1 MKRQLTGFAA
11 WGGRQWALLI
21 TALLIF
27 TLTPLGLIQWRQW
40 QTLQDTDIR
49 QIDSI
54 MWQAYQLE
62 RELRR
67 FDQQIVAA
75 ITAPRSVSP
84 EALLER
90 YEVFL
95 SRTYLLTD
103 IPRRDL
109 LDAWPG
115 FHTVLA
121 EITAF
126 QVQADALFLAPERLV
141 ADTAAL
147 RQLHS
152 RASALEPMLSEV
164 TRQANRAMA
173 RFVDL
178 RNEQLR
184 QQSLLVIGL
193 AAVQLGAMLFFVML
207 LGRHIR
213 QQSQQYTQLQRL
225 SGELETARDQ
235 AQAANQAKSMFLA
248 NMSHEIR
255 TPFQG
260 VLGMLK
266 LLEDTRLSAQQ
277 RDFLQTAS
285 DSAQHLLHVVNDI
298 LDVSTIESGTLKLS
312 PGPVNLRAMANE
324 VVSLLEPLAREKGV
338 RLSLQCDAALPAWVE
353 ADATRVRQILF
364 NLVNNALKFTQQ
376 GSVEAILQ
384 ADASL
389 PEGVRMTVQDSG
401 IGMDEATMQQV
412 FTRFYQADNSL
423 RRKTGG
429 SGLGLEISR
438 TLARM
443 MGGDILV
450 RSTPGEGSV
459 FVVTLSL
466 PRTEAPA
473 NAAALLPVADD
484 EPPDRRRQPPARALR
499 LLVAEDH
506 PVNLKYLKLLIERM
520 GHTAVF
526 CDNGRDALDTLH
538 REPFDAVLLDYHM
551 PLLDG
556 ITATREIRA
565 LPGEL
570 GRIPVIM
577 VTADVVNDT
586 RKLAADVG
594 VTEFAPKPLQEADLR
609 RALRR
614 CGLLREANEPAA
626 SAAAAPAL
634 PAPAAAPSTRPA
646 SPADAAAAALPPP
659 HALPLIDTAVYQ
671 QLAELMP
678 PEGHRELVAMLFT
691 GERATV
697 PALQAALDQGQQAAI
712 GELAHQLKGAAMLL
726 GFAAL
731 SDVALRL
738 ERCAAAGD
746 TAALPALAEALRTD
760 VRDTLAALPSLDAD
774 LAPTPLARS

>member
-1 MKRQLTGFAA
+1 MKHGLTGFAA
-11 WGGRQWALLI
+11 WGGRQWSLLI
-21 TALLIF
+21 TALLIL

-67 FDQQIVAA
+67 LDQQLVAA
-75 ITAPRSVSP
+75 VQAPHSVSP
-84 EALLER
+84 DELLER

-115 FHTVLA
+115 FQPVLQ
-121 EITAF
+121 EIQAF
-126 QVQADALFLAPERLV
+126 QAQADALFAAPERLL
-141 ADTAAL
+141 DDRAAL
-147 RQLHS
+147 SKLHE
-152 RASALEPMLSEV
+152 RASALEPLLSEV

-178 RNEQLR
+178 RNQQLR
-184 QQSLLVIGL
+184 QQSVMVIGL

-213 QQSQQYTQLQRL
+213 QQSQQYAQLQRL
-225 SGELETARDQ
+225 SRELETARDQ

-266 LLEDTRLSAQQ
+266 LLEDTRLNAQQ

-285 DSAQHLLHVVNDI
+285 DSAQHLLNVVNDI
-298 LDVSTIESGTLKLS
+298 LDVSTIESGTLRLS
-312 PGPVNLRAMANE
+312 PGAVNLRAMAHE
-324 VVSLLEPLAREKGV
+324 VVNLLEPMARDKGV
-338 RLSLQCDAALPAWVE
+338 RLSLQCDAALPAWVA
-353 ADATRVRQILF
+353 ADATRVRQILL
-364 NLVNNALKFTQQ
+364 NLLNNAVKFTPQ

-389 PEGVRMTVQDSG
+389 PDGVRMTVQDSG
-401 IGMDEATMQQV
+401 IGMDAATQAQL

-423 RRKTGG
+423 RRKAGG

-450 RSTPGEGSV
+450 RSAPGEGSV

-466 PRTEAPA
+466 PRTEAPP
-473 NAAALLPVADD
+473 NAAALLPLD
-484 EPPDRRRQPPARALR
+484 EDEGLAQHGQPPARPLR

-526 CDNGRDALDTLH
+526 CDNGRDAVNTLLG
-538 REPFDAVLLDYHM
+538 EAFDAVLLDYHM

-556 ITATREIRA
+556 ISATREIRA

-586 RKLAADVG
+586 RRLAAEVG
-594 VTEFAPKPLQEADLR
+594 VTEFTPKPLQEADLR

-614 CGLLREANEPAA
+614 CGLLCEAGA
-626 SAAAAPAL
+626 
-634 PAPAAAPSTRPA
+634 APAAAA
-646 SPADAAAAALPPP
+646 LAAAGGRAQ
-659 HALPLIDTAVYQ
+659 PLIDAEVYR
-671 QLAELMP
+671 QLAELMA
-678 PEGHRELVAMLFT
+678 PEAHRELIQMLFE
-691 GERATV
+691 GPQATV
-697 PALQAALDQGQQAAI
+697 PALQAALSSGEPERI

-738 ERCAAAGD
+738 ERAVAAQDAAA
-746 TAALPALAEALRTD
+746 
-760 VRDTLAALPSLDAD
+760 LAALTQALQAEVRGTLDA
-774 LAPTPLARS
+774 LPSFEAAPAQTR